1 LKSTKRTKSQKERKK
16 EINQEKN
23 LQINPSIATT
33 VNLQQATVMVS
44 QFFFNPPRRP
54 QRKLDL
60 IFAASILKNVTK

>member
-33 VNLQQATVMVS
+33 VTANYS
-44 QFFFNPPRRP
+44 HGKP
-54 QRKLDL
+54 
-60 IFAASILKNVTK
+60 IFSTLRGDRSVDWI